1 MSAPRQRFQHKP
13 WKHVLLLVLTFATT
27 TLAGACHYEA
37 FASDFNRLP
46 VNFTFSALLLKGIWY
61 SGTILAI
68 LGAHE
73 FGHYYLCRKY
83 NVDAT
88 LPYFI
93 PAPLLTGTLGAVIRI
108 REAFPTRTALFDIG
122 VAGPIA
128 GFVVLVPA
136 LFWGMA
142 LSTVTKEPPISGNLL
157 ALGEPLLFRVAA
169 LAVFGQLPEGQ
180 TLNIHPM
187 AFAAWFGMLATA
199 LNLLPFGQL
208 DGGHVSYATLGRWAT
223 PLSLVTVLF
232 AISMTFVS
240 TSWLFMTVMLVIM
253 LAVLGPRHPRVIY
266 EYEPLG
272 PNRKVIAVL
281 AFAMLAICFTP
292 APIEP
297 YELIGG
303 R

>member
-1 MSAPRQRFQHKP
+1 M
-13 WKHVLLLVLTFATT
+13 VLLALTFATT
-27 TLAGACHYEA
+27 TLAGACHYQA
-37 FASDFNRLP
+37 FASDFNRVA
-46 VNFTFSALLLKGIWY
+46 VNLGFLSLLVKGVWY
-61 SGTILAI
+61 SATILAI

-73 FGHYYLCRKY
+73 FGHYYFCRKY

-128 GFVVLVPA
+128 GFVVLIPA
-136 LFWGMA
+136 LFLGMA
-142 LSTVTKEPPISGNLL
+142 LSQVTAEPPISRELL
-157 ALGEPLLFRVAA
+157 ALGEPLLFQFASSV
-169 LAVFGQLPEGQ
+169 VFGQLPEGQ
-180 TLNIHPM
+180 TINMHPM
-187 AFAAWFGMLATA
+187 VFAAWFGMLATA

-208 DGGHVSYATLGRWAT
+208 DGGHISYATLGRWAT

-232 AISMTFVS
+232 AIAMTFVS
-240 TSWLFMTVMLVIM
+240 TSWLVMTLMLVIM
-253 LAVLGPRHPRVIY
+253 LIVLGPRHPHVIY

-272 PNRKVIAVL
+272 RNRHVVAIL

-297 YELIGG
+297 YELLG